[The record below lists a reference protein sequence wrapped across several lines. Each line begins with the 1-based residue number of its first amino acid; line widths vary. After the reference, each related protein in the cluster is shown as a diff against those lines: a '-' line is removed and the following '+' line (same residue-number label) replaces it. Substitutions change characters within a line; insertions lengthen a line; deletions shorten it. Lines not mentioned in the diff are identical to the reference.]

1 MKCPLKFKQMEK
13 EFYKKYWHTTSH
25 IMAQAV
31 KRLFPEV
38 KLGIGPSIEN
48 GFYYDFYREKPFTPK
63 DIEEI
68 EKEMKKIIK
77 ENYKIERIEMNKQQ
91 AKEFLKDEPFKSELL
106 EEIQENI
113 FSFYK
118 QGEFI
123 DLCRGPHLESTG
135 EVKFFKLLSIASS
148 YWKGDEN
155 RESMQRIYGISFKTE
170 EELKNYLNFL
180 KEAKE
185 RDHRVLGQ
193 KLSLF
198 SIHPEYGSG
207 LIFWHPKGAIIRK
220 TIEDFWKEI
229 HLKNGYQ
236 LLYTPHIAD
245 STLWEKSGHY
255 SFYKDYMFPVMYMD
269 ENKKFQLKPMNC
281 PFHIIIYQTKT
292 RSYKELPLRWA
303 ELGTV
308 YRYEKQGVLHGL
320 LRVRGFTQ
328 DDAHIFC
335 TDKQL
340 ENEIKEILDLAFFF
354 LKSFGFSDFSVF
366 LSTRPEKFVGTI
378 ENWELATKTLEKSL
392 KEKGINYEIDPGEG
406 VFYGPKIDIKI
417 NDCLGRQWQCSTIQV
432 DFNIPEKFE
441 IKFIDE
447 DGKEKTPILI
457 HRAILGSLERFFG
470 VLIEHYKGNFPLW
483 LAPEQLRILPI
494 TEKHNQF
501 SETIEE
507 KLSENFR
514 VSVDLRNEK
523 ITKKIKDAED
533 EKIPYMLIVG
543 DKEIQTGNFAL
554 RKHQKGML
562 GNFTLKE
569 IEENFKNE
577 IEKKLF

>member
-1 MKCPLKFKQMEK
+1 MKK

-25 IMAQAV
+25 ILAQAV
-31 KRLFPEV
+31 KRLFPDV

-48 GFYYDFYREKPFTPK
+48 GFYYDFYTERPFTPDDLK
-63 DIEEI
+63 KIEE
-68 EKEMKKIIK
+68 EMKKIIK
-77 ENYKIERIEMNKQQ
+77 DDYKLERFEKSKEE
-91 AKEFLKDEPFKSELL
+91 AKEILKNEPFKLELL
-106 EEIQENI
+106 EEIPENTV
-113 FSFYK
+113 SFYK

-123 DLCRGPHLESTG
+123 DLCQGPHLESTG
-135 EVKFFKLLSIASS
+135 QVKFFKLLSIASS

-155 RESMQRIYGISFKTE
+155 RESMQRIYGISFETE

-180 KEAKE
+180 KEVKE
-185 RDHRVLGQ
+185 RDHRVLGK
-193 KLSLF
+193 KLDLF

-207 LIFWHPKGAIIRK
+207 LIFWHPKGSIVRK
-220 TIEDFWKEI
+220 IIEDFWKEI

-236 LLYTPHIAD
+236 ILYTPHIAD
-245 STLWEKSGHY
+245 SILWEKSGHY
-255 SFYKDYMFPVMYMD
+255 SFYRDYMFPPMEV
-269 ENKKFQLKPMNC
+269 NKEKRFQLKPMNC

-335 TDKQL
+335 TPSQL
-340 ENEIKEILDLAFFF
+340 KEEINKIIDLVFFF

-366 LSTRPEKFVGTI
+366 LSTRPEKFVGTV
-378 ENWELATKTLEKSL
+378 ENWEIATKTLESSL
-392 KEKGINYEIDPGEG
+392 KEKGIDYEIDPGEG
-406 VFYGPKIDIKI
+406 VFYGPKIDVKI
-417 NDCLGRQWQCSTIQV
+417 NDCIGRQWQCSTIQV
-432 DFNIPEKFE
+432 DFNIPEKFKV
-441 IKFIDE
+441 KFIDE

-483 LAPEQLRILPI
+483 LAPEQIRILPI
-494 TEKHNQF
+494 TEKHNEY
-501 SETIEE
+501 SKKIEE
-507 KLSENFR
+507 KLKENFR

-523 ITKKIKDAED
+523 IGKKIRDAEE
-533 EKIPYMLIVG
+533 EKVPYMLIIG
-543 DKEIQTGNFAL
+543 DKEIESGNIAL
-554 RKHQKGML
+554 RKHKEGMV

-569 IEENFKNE
+569 IEEKLKIE
-577 IEKKLF
+577 VEKKVFSF

>member
-1 MKCPLKFKQMEK
+1 MEK

-25 IMAQAV
+25 ILAQAV
-31 KRLFPEV
+31 KRLFPDV

-48 GFYYDFYREKPFTPK
+48 GFYYDFYTEKPFIPEDLSK
-63 DIEEI
+63 IEE
-68 EKEMKKIIK
+68 EMKKIIK
-77 ENYKIERIEMNKQQ
+77 ADYKIERIEKNKSD
-91 AKEFLKDEPFKSELL
+91 AKEILKNEPFKLELL
-106 EEIQENI
+106 EEISDNTV
-113 FSFYK
+113 SFYK

-123 DLCRGPHLESTG
+123 DLCQGPHLKSTG
-135 EVKFFKLLSIASS
+135 QIKFLKLLSIASS

-155 RESMQRIYGISFKTE
+155 RESMQRIYGISFETE
-170 EELKNYLNFL
+170 EELKKYLNFL

-193 KLSLF
+193 KLDLF

-207 LIFWHPKGAIIRK
+207 LIFWHPKGSIIRK
-220 TIEDFWKEI
+220 IIEDFWKDI

-245 STLWEKSGHY
+245 SILWEKSGHY
-255 SFYKDYMFPVMYMD
+255 SFYKDYMFPAMEFD
-269 ENKKFQLKPMNC
+269 KNKKFQLKPMNC

-335 TDKQL
+335 TPSQL
-340 ENEIKEILDLAFFF
+340 KDEIKKIIDLVFFF

-378 ENWELATKTLEKSL
+378 ENWEIATTSLENSL

-406 VFYGPKIDIKI
+406 VFYGPKIDVKI
-417 NDCLGRQWQCSTIQV
+417 NDCIGRQWQCSTIQV

-441 IKFIDE
+441 VKFIDE
-447 DGKEKTPILI
+447 NGKEKTPILI

-494 TEKHNQF
+494 TETHNEY
-501 SETIEE
+501 SKKTEE
-507 KLSENFR
+507 KLKENFR

-523 ITKKIKDAED
+523 IGKKIRDAEE
-533 EKIPYMLIVG
+533 EKVPYMLIIG
-543 DKEIQTGNFAL
+543 DKEIETGNIAL
-554 RKHQKGML
+554 RKHKEGML
-562 GNFTLKE
+562 GNFPLK
-569 IEENFKNE
+569 E
-577 IEKKLF
+577 IEKKLKDEVGKKVFSV

>member
-1 MKCPLKFKQMEK
+1 MKK

-25 IMAQAV
+25 ILAQAV
-31 KRLFPEV
+31 KRLFPDV

-48 GFYYDFYREKPFTPK
+48 GFYYDFYTEKPFTPDDLTK
-63 DIEEI
+63 IEG
-68 EKEMKKIIK
+68 EMKKIIK
-77 ENYKIERIEMNKQQ
+77 DDYKLEQFEKSKEE
-91 AKEFLKDEPFKSELL
+91 AKEILKNEPFKLELL
-106 EEIQENI
+106 EEIPENTV
-113 FSFYK
+113 SFYK

-123 DLCRGPHLESTG
+123 DLCQGPHLESTG
-135 EVKFFKLLSIASS
+135 QVKFFKLLSIASS
-148 YWKGDEN
+148 YWKGDES
-155 RESMQRIYGISFKTE
+155 RESMQRIYGISFETE
-170 EELKNYLNFL
+170 EELKKYLNFL

-193 KLSLF
+193 KLDLF

-207 LIFWHPKGAIIRK
+207 LIFWHPKGSIVRK
-220 TIEDFWKEI
+220 IIEDFWKEV

-236 LLYTPHIAD
+236 ILYTPHIAD
-245 STLWEKSGHY
+245 SILWEKSGHY
-255 SFYKDYMFPVMYMD
+255 SFYKDYMFPPMEVD
-269 ENKKFQLKPMNC
+269 KEKRFQLKPMNC

-292 RSYKELPLRWA
+292 RSYKDLPLRWA

-335 TDKQL
+335 TPSQL
-340 ENEIKEILDLAFFF
+340 KEEISKIIELVFFF
-354 LKSFGFSDFSVF
+354 LKSFGFSEFSVF
-366 LSTRPEKFVGTI
+366 LSTRPEKFVGTV
-378 ENWELATKTLEKSL
+378 ENWEIATKTLESSL
-392 KEKGINYEIDPGEG
+392 KEKGIDYEIDPGEG
-406 VFYGPKIDIKI
+406 VFYGPKIDVKIK
-417 NDCLGRQWQCSTIQV
+417 DCIGRQWQCSTIQV

-441 IKFIDE
+441 VKFIDE

-494 TEKHNQF
+494 TERHNEY
-501 SETIEE
+501 SKKIEE
-507 KLSENFR
+507 KLKENFR

-523 ITKKIKDAED
+523 IGKKIRDAEE
-533 EKIPYMLIVG
+533 EKVPYMLIIG
-543 DKEIQTGNFAL
+543 DKEIETGNIAL
-554 RKHQKGML
+554 RKHKKGMA

-569 IEENFKNE
+569 IEEKLKKE
-577 IEKKLF
+577 IEEKVFSVV

>member
-1 MKCPLKFKQMEK
+1 MEK

-106 EEIQENI
+106 EEIQDNI

-123 DLCRGPHLESTG
+123 DLCRGPHLEYTG

>member
-1 MKCPLKFKQMEK
+1 MKK

-25 IMAQAV
+25 ILAQAV
-31 KRLFPEV
+31 KRLFPDV

-48 GFYYDFYREKPFTPK
+48 GFYYDFYTEKPFTPDDLTK
-63 DIEEI
+63 IEE
-68 EKEMKKIIK
+68 EMKKIIK
-77 ENYKIERIEMNKQQ
+77 DDYKLERFEKSKEE
-91 AKEFLKDEPFKSELL
+91 AKEILKNEPFKLELL
-106 EEIQENI
+106 EEIPGNTV
-113 FSFYK
+113 SFYK

-123 DLCRGPHLESTG
+123 DLCQGPHLESTG
-135 EVKFFKLLSIASS
+135 QVKFFKLLSIASS

-155 RESMQRIYGISFKTE
+155 RESMQRIYGISFETE

-193 KLSLF
+193 KLDLF

-207 LIFWHPKGAIIRK
+207 LIFWHPKGSIVRK
-220 TIEDFWKEI
+220 IIEDFWKEI

-236 LLYTPHIAD
+236 ILYTPHIAD
-245 STLWEKSGHY
+245 SILWEKSGHY
-255 SFYKDYMFPVMYMD
+255 SFYKDYMFPPMEVD
-269 ENKKFQLKPMNC
+269 KEKRFQLKPMNC

-335 TDKQL
+335 TPSQL
-340 ENEIKEILDLAFFF
+340 KEEISKIIDLVFFF
-354 LKSFGFSDFSVF
+354 LKNFGFSDFSVF
-366 LSTRPEKFVGTI
+366 LSTRPEKFVGTV
-378 ENWELATKTLEKSL
+378 ENWEIATKTLESSL
-392 KEKGINYEIDPGEG
+392 KEKGIDYEIDPGEG
-406 VFYGPKIDIKI
+406 VFYGPKIDVKI
-417 NDCLGRQWQCSTIQV
+417 NDCIGRQWQCSTIQV

-441 IKFIDE
+441 VKFIDE

-483 LAPEQLRILPI
+483 LAPEQIRILPI
-494 TEKHNQF
+494 TEKHNEY
-501 SETIEE
+501 SKKIEA
-507 KLSENFR
+507 KLKENFR

-523 ITKKIKDAED
+523 IGKKIRDAEE
-533 EKIPYMLIVG
+533 EKVPYMLIIG
-543 DKEIQTGNFAL
+543 NKEIETGNIAL
-554 RKHQKGML
+554 RKHKEGMI

-569 IEENFKNE
+569 IEEKLKNE
-577 IEKKLF
+577 VEKKVFSV

>member
-123 DLCRGPHLESTG
+123 DLCRGPHLEYTG

>member
-1 MKCPLKFKQMEK
+1 MEK

-77 ENYKIERIEMNKQQ
+77 ENYKIERIEMNRQQ

-441 IKFIDE
+441 IKFVDE
-447 DGKEKTPILI
+447 DGKEKMPILI

-494 TEKHNQF
+494 TERHNQF
-501 SETIEE
+501 SEKT
-507 KLSENFR
+507 
-514 VSVDLRNEK
+514 
-523 ITKKIKDAED
+523 
-533 EKIPYMLIVG
+533 
-543 DKEIQTGNFAL
+543 
-554 RKHQKGML
+554 
-562 GNFTLKE
+562 
-569 IEENFKNE
+569 
-577 IEKKLF
+577 

>member
-1 MKCPLKFKQMEK
+1 MKK
-13 EFYKKYWHTTSH
+13 EFYKKYWHTSSH
-25 IMAQAV
+25 ILAQAV
-31 KRLFPEV
+31 KRLFPDV

-48 GFYYDFYREKPFTPK
+48 GFYYDFYTEKPFTPDDLIK
-63 DIEEI
+63 I

-77 ENYKIERIEMNKQQ
+77 DDYKLEQFEKSKEE
-91 AKEFLKDEPFKSELL
+91 AKEILKNEPFKLELL
-106 EEIQENI
+106 EEIPENTV
-113 FSFYK
+113 SFYK

-123 DLCRGPHLESTG
+123 DLCQGPHLESTG
-135 EVKFFKLLSIASS
+135 QVKFFKLLSIASS
-148 YWKGDEN
+148 YWKGDES
-155 RESMQRIYGISFKTE
+155 RESMQRIYGISFETE
-170 EELKNYLNFL
+170 EELKKYLNFL

-193 KLSLF
+193 KLDLF

-207 LIFWHPKGAIIRK
+207 LIFWHPKGSIVRK
-220 TIEDFWKEI
+220 IIEDFWKEV

-236 LLYTPHIAD
+236 LLYTPHIAECI
-245 STLWEKSGHY
+245 LWEKSGHY
-255 SFYKDYMFPVMYMD
+255 SFYKDYMFPPMEVD
-269 ENKKFQLKPMNC
+269 KDKKFQLKPMNC

-335 TDKQL
+335 TPSQL
-340 ENEIKEILDLAFFF
+340 KEEISKIIELVFFF
-354 LKSFGFSDFSVF
+354 LKSFGFSEFSVF
-366 LSTRPEKFVGTI
+366 LSTRPEKFVGTV
-378 ENWELATKTLEKSL
+378 ENWEIATKTLESSL
-392 KEKGINYEIDPGEG
+392 KEKGIDYEIDPGEG
-406 VFYGPKIDIKI
+406 VFYGPKIDVKI
-417 NDCLGRQWQCSTIQV
+417 NDCIGRQWQCSTIQV

-441 IKFIDE
+441 VKFIDE

-494 TEKHNQF
+494 TERHNEY
-501 SETIEE
+501 SKKIEE
-507 KLSENFR
+507 KLKENFR

-523 ITKKIKDAED
+523 IGKKIRDAEE
-533 EKIPYMLIVG
+533 EKVPYMLIIG
-543 DKEIQTGNFAL
+543 DKEIETGNIAL
-554 RKHQKGML
+554 RKHKKGMA

-569 IEENFKNE
+569 IEEKLKKE
-577 IEKKLF
+577 VEKKVFSV

>member
-1 MKCPLKFKQMEK
+1 MKK

-25 IMAQAV
+25 ILAQAV
-31 KRLFPEV
+31 KRLFPDV

-48 GFYYDFYREKPFTPK
+48 GFYYDFYTEKPFTPDDLTK
-63 DIEEI
+63 IEE
-68 EKEMKKIIK
+68 EMKKIIK
-77 ENYKIERIEMNKQQ
+77 DDYKLERFEKSKEE
-91 AKEFLKDEPFKSELL
+91 AKEILKNEPFKLELL
-106 EEIQENI
+106 EEIPENTV
-113 FSFYK
+113 SFYK

-123 DLCRGPHLESTG
+123 DLCQGPHLESTG
-135 EVKFFKLLSIASS
+135 QVKFFKLLSIASS

-155 RESMQRIYGISFKTE
+155 RESMQRIYGISFETE

-193 KLSLF
+193 KLDLF

-207 LIFWHPKGAIIRK
+207 LIFWHPKGSIVRK
-220 TIEDFWKEI
+220 IIEDFWKEI

-236 LLYTPHIAD
+236 ILYTPHIAD
-245 STLWEKSGHY
+245 SILWEKSGHY
-255 SFYKDYMFPVMYMD
+255 SFYKDYMFPPMEVD
-269 ENKKFQLKPMNC
+269 KEKRFQLKPMNC

-335 TDKQL
+335 TPSQL
-340 ENEIKEILDLAFFF
+340 KEEISKIIDLVFFF
-354 LKSFGFSDFSVF
+354 LKNFGFSDFSVF
-366 LSTRPEKFVGTI
+366 LSTRPEKFVGTV
-378 ENWELATKTLEKSL
+378 ENWEIATKTLESSL
-392 KEKGINYEIDPGEG
+392 KEKGIDYEIDPGEG
-406 VFYGPKIDIKI
+406 VFYGPKIDVKI
-417 NDCLGRQWQCSTIQV
+417 NDCIGRQWQCSTIQV

-441 IKFIDE
+441 VKFIDE

-483 LAPEQLRILPI
+483 LAPEQIRILPI
-494 TEKHNQF
+494 TEKHNEY
-501 SETIEE
+501 SKKIEA
-507 KLSENFR
+507 KLKENFR

-523 ITKKIKDAED
+523 IGKKIRDAEE
-533 EKIPYMLIVG
+533 EKVPYMLIIG
-543 DKEIQTGNFAL
+543 NKEIETGNIAL
-554 RKHQKGML
+554 RKHKEGMI

-569 IEENFKNE
+569 IEEKLKNE
-577 IEKKLF
+577 VEKKVFSV

>member
-1 MKCPLKFKQMEK
+1 MKK

-25 IMAQAV
+25 ILAQAV
-31 KRLFPEV
+31 KRLFPDV

-48 GFYYDFYREKPFTPK
+48 GFYYDFYTKKPFTP
-63 DIEEI
+63 DDLIRI

-77 ENYKIERIEMNKQQ
+77 EDYKLERFEKNKEE
-91 AKEFLKDEPFKSELL
+91 AKEILKKEPFKLELL
-106 EEIQENI
+106 EEIPENI
-113 FSFYK
+113 VSFYK

-123 DLCRGPHLESTG
+123 DLCQGPHLESTG
-135 EVKFFKLLSIASS
+135 KVKFFKLLSIASS

-155 RESMQRIYGISFKTE
+155 RESMQRIYGISFETE
-170 EELKNYLNFL
+170 EELKKYLNFL

-193 KLSLF
+193 KLGLF

-207 LIFWHPKGAIIRK
+207 LIFWHPKGSIVRK
-220 TIEDFWKEI
+220 IIEDFWKEV

-236 LLYTPHIAD
+236 LLYTPHIAE
-245 STLWEKSGHY
+245 SILWEKSGHY
-255 SFYKDYMFPVMYMD
+255 SFYKDYMFPPMEVD
-269 ENKKFQLKPMNC
+269 KNKKFQLKPMNC

-308 YRYEKQGVLHGL
+308 YRYEKHGVLHGL

-335 TDKQL
+335 APSQL
-340 ENEIKEILDLAFFF
+340 KEEIKKIIELVFFF

-366 LSTRPEKFVGTI
+366 LSTRPEKFVGTV
-378 ENWELATKTLEKSL
+378 ENWEIATKTLESSL
-392 KEKGINYEIDPGEG
+392 KEKGIDYEIDPGEG
-406 VFYGPKIDIKI
+406 VFYGPKIDVKI
-417 NDCLGRQWQCSTIQV
+417 NDCIGRQWQCSTIQV

-441 IKFIDE
+441 VKFIDE
-447 DGKEKTPILI
+447 DGKEKAPILI

-494 TEKHNQF
+494 TERHNEY
-501 SETIEE
+501 SKKIEE
-507 KLSENFR
+507 KLKENFR

-523 ITKKIKDAED
+523 IGKKIRDAEE
-533 EKIPYMLIVG
+533 EKVPFMLIIG
-543 DKEIQTGNFAL
+543 DKEIKTGNIAL
-554 RKHQKGML
+554 RKHKEGMV
-562 GNFTLKE
+562 GNFPLKE
-569 IEENFKNE
+569 IEEKLKKE
-577 IEKKLF
+577 IEKKVFSV

>member
-1 MKCPLKFKQMEK
+1 MKK

-25 IMAQAV
+25 ILAQAV
-31 KRLFPEV
+31 KRLFPDV

-48 GFYYDFYREKPFTPK
+48 GFYYDFYTEKPFTPDDLIK
-63 DIEEI
+63 I

-77 ENYKIERIEMNKQQ
+77 DDYKLEQFEKSKEE
-91 AKEFLKDEPFKSELL
+91 AKEILKNEPFKLELL
-106 EEIQENI
+106 EEIPENTV
-113 FSFYK
+113 SFYK

-123 DLCRGPHLESTG
+123 DLCQGPHLESTG
-135 EVKFFKLLSIASS
+135 QVKFFKLLSIASS
-148 YWKGDEN
+148 YWKGDES
-155 RESMQRIYGISFKTE
+155 RESMQRIYGISFETE
-170 EELKNYLNFL
+170 EELKKYLNFL

-193 KLSLF
+193 KLDLF

-207 LIFWHPKGAIIRK
+207 LIFWHPKGSIVRK
-220 TIEDFWKEI
+220 IIEDFWKKV

-236 LLYTPHIAD
+236 LLYTPHIAECI
-245 STLWEKSGHY
+245 LWEKSGHY
-255 SFYKDYMFPVMYMD
+255 SFYKDYMFPPMEVD
-269 ENKKFQLKPMNC
+269 KNKKFQLKPMNC

-335 TDKQL
+335 TPSQL
-340 ENEIKEILDLAFFF
+340 KEEIKKIIELVFFF
-354 LKSFGFSDFSVF
+354 LKSFGFSEFSVF
-366 LSTRPEKFVGTI
+366 LSTRPEKFVGTV
-378 ENWELATKTLEKSL
+378 ENWEIATKTLESSL
-392 KEKGINYEIDPGEG
+392 KERGIDYEIDPGEG
-406 VFYGPKIDIKI
+406 VFYGPKIDVKIK
-417 NDCLGRQWQCSTIQV
+417 DCIGRQWQCSTIQV

-441 IKFIDE
+441 VKFIDE

-494 TEKHNQF
+494 TERHNEY
-501 SETIEE
+501 SKKIEE
-507 KLSENFR
+507 KLKENFR

-523 ITKKIKDAED
+523 IGKKIRDAEE
-533 EKIPYMLIVG
+533 EKVPYMLIIG
-543 DKEIQTGNFAL
+543 DKEIETGNIAL
-554 RKHQKGML
+554 RKHKKGMA

-569 IEENFKNE
+569 IEEKLKKE
-577 IEKKLF
+577 VEEKVFSV

>member
-1 MKCPLKFKQMEK
+1 MEK

-68 EKEMKKIIK
+68 EKEMKKIIN
-77 ENYKIERIEMNKQQ
+77 ENYKIERIEMNRQQ

-106 EEIQENI
+106 EEIPENI
-113 FSFYK
+113 VSFYK

-148 YWKGDEN
+148 YWKGEEN

-220 TIEDFWKEI
+220 IIEDFWKEV

-340 ENEIKEILDLAFFF
+340 ENEIKGILNLAFFF

-392 KEKGINYEIDPGEG
+392 KEKGMNYEIDPGEG

-417 NDCLGRQWQCSTIQV
+417 NDCIGRQWQCSTIQV

-562 GNFTLKE
+562 GNFSLKE

>member
-1 MKCPLKFKQMEK
+1 MKE

-25 IMAQAV
+25 ILAQAV
-31 KRLFPEV
+31 KRLFPDV

-48 GFYYDFYREKPFTPK
+48 GFYYDFYTEKPFTPG
-63 DIEEI
+63 DLARI

-77 ENYKIERIEMNKQQ
+77 DDYKLERIEKSKEE
-91 AKEFLKDEPFKSELL
+91 AKGILKNEPFKLELL
-106 EEIQENI
+106 EEIPENTV
-113 FSFYK
+113 FFYK

-123 DLCRGPHLESTG
+123 DLCQGPHLESTG
-135 EVKFFKLLSIASS
+135 QVKFFKLLSIASS

-155 RESMQRIYGISFKTE
+155 RESMQRIYGISFERE

-193 KLSLF
+193 KLDLF

-207 LIFWHPKGAIIRK
+207 LIFWHPKGSIVRK
-220 TIEDFWKEI
+220 IIEDFWKEV

-245 STLWEKSGHY
+245 SILWEKSGHY
-255 SFYKDYMFPVMYMD
+255 SFYKDYMFPLMEVNKD
-269 ENKKFQLKPMNC
+269 KKFQLKPMNC

-335 TDKQL
+335 TPSQL
-340 ENEIKEILDLAFFF
+340 KEEINKIIDFVFFF

-366 LSTRPEKFVGTI
+366 LSTRPEKFVGTV
-378 ENWELATKTLEKSL
+378 ENWEIATKSLENSL
-392 KEKGINYEIDPGEG
+392 KEKGIDYEIDPGEG
-406 VFYGPKIDIKI
+406 VFYGPKIDVKI
-417 NDCLGRQWQCSTIQV
+417 NDCIGRQWQCSTIQV

-441 IKFIDE
+441 VRFIDE

-483 LAPEQLRILPI
+483 LAPEQIRILPI
-494 TEKHNQF
+494 TERNNEYSKK
-501 SETIEE
+501 TEE
-507 KLSENFR
+507 KLKENFR

-523 ITKKIKDAED
+523 IGKKIRDAEE
-533 EKIPYMLIVG
+533 EKVPYMLIIG
-543 DKEIQTGNFAL
+543 DKEIETGNIAL
-554 RKHQKGML
+554 RKHKEGMI

-569 IEENFKNE
+569 IEEKLKNE
-577 IEKKLF
+577 VGGKIFSV

>member
-1 MKCPLKFKQMEK
+1 MKE

-25 IMAQAV
+25 ILAQAV
-31 KRLFPEV
+31 KRLFPDV

-48 GFYYDFYREKPFTPK
+48 GFYYDFYTEKPFTPG
-63 DIEEI
+63 DLARI

-77 ENYKIERIEMNKQQ
+77 DDYKLERIEKSKEE
-91 AKEFLKDEPFKSELL
+91 AKGILKNEPFKLELL
-106 EEIQENI
+106 EEIPENTV
-113 FSFYK
+113 FFYK

-123 DLCRGPHLESTG
+123 DLCQGPHLESTG
-135 EVKFFKLLSIASS
+135 QVKFFKLLSIASS

-155 RESMQRIYGISFKTE
+155 RESMQRIYGISFERE

-193 KLSLF
+193 KLDLF

-207 LIFWHPKGAIIRK
+207 LIFWHPKGSIVRK
-220 TIEDFWKEI
+220 IIEDFWKEV

-245 STLWEKSGHY
+245 SILWEKSGHY
-255 SFYKDYMFPVMYMD
+255 SFYKDYMFPLMEVNKD
-269 ENKKFQLKPMNC
+269 KKFQLKPMNC

-335 TDKQL
+335 TSSQL
-340 ENEIKEILDLAFFF
+340 KEEINKIIDFVFFF

-366 LSTRPEKFVGTI
+366 LSTRPEKFVGTV
-378 ENWELATKTLEKSL
+378 ENWEIATKSLENSL
-392 KEKGINYEIDPGEG
+392 KEKGIDYEIDPGEG
-406 VFYGPKIDIKI
+406 VFYGPKIDVKI
-417 NDCLGRQWQCSTIQV
+417 NDCIGRQWQCSTIQV

-441 IKFIDE
+441 VRFIDE

-483 LAPEQLRILPI
+483 LAPEQIRILPI
-494 TEKHNQF
+494 TERNNEYSKK
-501 SETIEE
+501 TEE
-507 KLSENFR
+507 KLKENFR

-523 ITKKIKDAED
+523 IGKKIRDAEE
-533 EKIPYMLIVG
+533 EKVPYMLIIG
-543 DKEIQTGNFAL
+543 DKEIETGNIAL
-554 RKHQKGML
+554 RKHKEGMI

-569 IEENFKNE
+569 IEEKLKNE
-577 IEKKLF
+577 VGGKIFSV

>member
-1 MKCPLKFKQMEK
+1 MKK

-25 IMAQAV
+25 ILAQAV
-31 KRLFPEV
+31 KRLFPDV

-48 GFYYDFYREKPFTPK
+48 GFYYDFYTEKPFTPDDLTK
-63 DIEEI
+63 I

-77 ENYKIERIEMNKQQ
+77 DDYKLERFEKSKEE
-91 AKEFLKDEPFKSELL
+91 AKEILKNEPFKLELL
-106 EEIQENI
+106 EEISENTV
-113 FSFYK
+113 SFYK

-123 DLCRGPHLESTG
+123 DLCQGPHLESTG
-135 EVKFFKLLSIASS
+135 QVKFFKLLSIASS

-155 RESMQRIYGISFKTE
+155 RESMQRIYGISFETE

-193 KLSLF
+193 KLDLF

-207 LIFWHPKGAIIRK
+207 LIFWHPKGSIVRK
-220 TIEDFWKEI
+220 IIEDFWKEV

-245 STLWEKSGHY
+245 SILWEKSGHY
-255 SFYKDYMFPVMYMD
+255 SFYKDYMFPPMEVNKD
-269 ENKKFQLKPMNC
+269 KKFQLKPMNC

-335 TDKQL
+335 TTSQL
-340 ENEIKEILDLAFFF
+340 KEEISKIIDLVFFF

-366 LSTRPEKFVGTI
+366 LSTRPEKFVGTV
-378 ENWELATKTLEKSL
+378 ENWEIATKTLESSL
-392 KEKGINYEIDPGEG
+392 KEKGIAYEIDPGEG
-406 VFYGPKIDIKI
+406 VFYGPKIDVKI
-417 NDCLGRQWQCSTIQV
+417 NDCIGRQWQCSTIQV

-441 IKFIDE
+441 VKFIDE

-483 LAPEQLRILPI
+483 LAPEQIRILPI
-494 TEKHNQF
+494 TERHNEY
-501 SETIEE
+501 SKKTEA
-507 KLSENFR
+507 KLKENFR

-523 ITKKIKDAED
+523 IGKKIRDAEE
-533 EKIPYMLIVG
+533 EKVPYMLIIG
-543 DKEIQTGNFAL
+543 DKEIETGNIAL
-554 RKHQKGML
+554 RKHKEGMV

-569 IEENFKNE
+569 IEKKLKNE
-577 IEKKLF
+577 VEKKVFSV

>member
-1 MKCPLKFKQMEK
+1 MEK

-68 EKEMKKIIK
+68 EKEMKKIIN
-77 ENYKIERIEMNKQQ
+77 ENYKIERIEMNRQQ

-106 EEIQENI
+106 EEIPENI
-113 FSFYK
+113 VSFYK

-148 YWKGDEN
+148 YWKGEEN

-220 TIEDFWKEI
+220 IIEDFWKEV

-340 ENEIKEILDLAFFF
+340 ENEIKGILNLAFFF

-562 GNFTLKE
+562 GNFSLKE

>member
-1 MKCPLKFKQMEK
+1 MKK

-25 IMAQAV
+25 ILAQAV
-31 KRLFPEV
+31 KRLFPDV

-48 GFYYDFYREKPFTPK
+48 GFYYDFYTEKPFTPDDLTK
-63 DIEEI
+63 IEE
-68 EKEMKKIIK
+68 EMKKIIK
-77 ENYKIERIEMNKQQ
+77 DDYKLERFEKSKEE
-91 AKEFLKDEPFKSELL
+91 AKEILKNEPFKLELL
-106 EEIQENI
+106 EEIPENTV
-113 FSFYK
+113 SFYK

-123 DLCRGPHLESTG
+123 DLCQGPHLESTG
-135 EVKFFKLLSIASS
+135 QVKFFKLLSIASS

-155 RESMQRIYGISFKTE
+155 RESMQRIYGISFETE

-193 KLSLF
+193 KLDLF

-207 LIFWHPKGAIIRK
+207 LIFWHPKGSIVRK
-220 TIEDFWKEI
+220 IIEDFWKEV

-236 LLYTPHIAD
+236 ILYTPHIAD
-245 STLWEKSGHY
+245 SILWEKSGHY
-255 SFYKDYMFPVMYMD
+255 SFYKDYMFPPMEVD
-269 ENKKFQLKPMNC
+269 KEKRFQLKPMNC

-335 TDKQL
+335 TPSQL
-340 ENEIKEILDLAFFF
+340 KEEISKIIDLVFFF
-354 LKSFGFSDFSVF
+354 LKNFGFSDFSVF
-366 LSTRPEKFVGTI
+366 LSTRPEKFVGTV
-378 ENWELATKTLEKSL
+378 ENWEIATKTLESSL
-392 KEKGINYEIDPGEG
+392 KEKGIDYEIDPGEG
-406 VFYGPKIDIKI
+406 VFYGPKIDVKI
-417 NDCLGRQWQCSTIQV
+417 NDCIGRQWQCSTIQV

-441 IKFIDE
+441 VKFIDE

-483 LAPEQLRILPI
+483 LAPEQIRILPI
-494 TEKHNQF
+494 TEKHNEY
-501 SETIEE
+501 SKKIEA
-507 KLSENFR
+507 KLKENFR

-523 ITKKIKDAED
+523 IGKKIRDAEE
-533 EKIPYMLIVG
+533 EKVPYMLIIG
-543 DKEIQTGNFAL
+543 NKEIETGNIAL
-554 RKHQKGML
+554 RKHKEGMI

-569 IEENFKNE
+569 IEEKLKNE
-577 IEKKLF
+577 VEKKVFSV